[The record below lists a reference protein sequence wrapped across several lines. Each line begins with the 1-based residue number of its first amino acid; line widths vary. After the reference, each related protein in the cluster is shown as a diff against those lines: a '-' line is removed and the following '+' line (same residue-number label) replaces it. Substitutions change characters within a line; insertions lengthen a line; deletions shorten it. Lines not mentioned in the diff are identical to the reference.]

1 MQTRKFEAA
10 VIGGGIIGSAI
21 AYHLSSENIQTAVF
35 EANEIGGKTT
45 SAAAGMLGAHSEWEE
60 FKELYPFV
68 ADSHNLY
75 NQLSLQLK
83 ETCGIDIELKK
94 GGILNLVYS
103 EEEKKKFN
111 SVLHLPSVSWLSAE
125 EVWEIEK
132 HVSQD
137 IFGAVYMKDDVH
149 VTPISACNGFSKGA
163 YQLGAQIFEHTIVL
177 EVERFGSEYLIKTT
191 KGDFYAEKV
200 IIASGV
206 WTNKFFAKFGLEN
219 ALVPVKGECLSVI
232 NDRLPLSK
240 TLFHEK
246 SYIVPR
252 NNNQLVIGATQK
264 WNDWNELPSFGG
276 IQEIMEKARKMMPE
290 LALMRPSRFW
300 AGLRPQ
306 SFDKRP
312 FIGEHPETTGLY
324 FAAGHQRN
332 GILMAPA
339 TGMMITDLI
348 MGRKVNELWLNAF
361 RIDRA
366 EHSQMERV

>member
-21 AYHLSSENIQTAVF
+21 AYYLSSENIRTSVF
-35 EANEIGGKTT
+35 EANEISGKTT

-68 ADSHNLY
+68 ADSHFFY
-75 NQLSLQLK
+75 ERLSVHLK
-83 ETCGIDIELKK
+83 ATCGIDIELRK

-103 EEEKKKFN
+103 EKEKRKFN
-111 SVLHLPSVSWLSAE
+111 SVLDLPNVTWLSAQE
-125 EVWEIEK
+125 ALEKEGHISQEIY
-132 HVSQD
+132 
-137 IFGAVYMKDDVH
+137 GAVYMKDDVH
-149 VTPISACNGFSKGA
+149 VTPVSACNGFSKGA
-163 YQLGAQIFEHTIVL
+163 YQLGAQIFEHTLVL
-177 EVERFGSEYLIKTT
+177 DVEQDGSGFIIKTT
-191 KGDFYAEKV
+191 SGNFYAENV
-200 IIASGV
+200 IIACGV
-206 WTNKFFAKFGLEN
+206 WTNKFFTKSGLAN
-219 ALVPVKGECLSVI
+219 SLVPVKGECLSVI

-264 WNDWNELPSFGG
+264 WNDWNEKPSFGG
-276 IQEIMEKARKMMPE
+276 IQEIMEKARRMMPE
-290 LALMRPSRFW
+290 IALMQPSRFW

-312 FIGEHPETTGLY
+312 FIGEHPETSGLY

-339 TGMMITDLI
+339 TGMMIRDLV
-348 MGRKVNELWLNAF
+348 MGRKVNQAWQEAF
-361 RIDRA
+361 KIDRPV
-366 EHSQMERV
+366 HFQHERV